1 MVQIG
6 RVCYINFGPEQGKLC
21 VIVDVL
27 DLKRAI
33 VDCQP
38 TGVARQQ
45 MPFTRLSL
53 TEFVIPVARN
63 AKSSK
68 VAKAFH
74 AEKIAEK
81 WQETTDGKSIAAK
94 LRRANL
100 TDFERFQVL
109 VAKKQKSL
117 LVKQEVKKL
126 APKK

>member
-45 MPFTRLSL
+45 MPFARLSL

-68 VAKAFH
+68 VAKEFQA
-74 AEKIAEK
+74 AKIAEK
-81 WQETTDGKSIAAK
+81 WQETTLGKSIAAK